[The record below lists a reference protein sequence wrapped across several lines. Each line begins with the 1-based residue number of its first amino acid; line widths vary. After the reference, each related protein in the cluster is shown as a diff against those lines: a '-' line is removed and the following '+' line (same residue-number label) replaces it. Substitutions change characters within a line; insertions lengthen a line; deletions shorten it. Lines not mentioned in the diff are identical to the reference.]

1 MAALPPRLPKNEPLI
16 LGSEPFWLA
25 MALVLVIE
33 GIYPFL
39 SPKGWRQ
46 MFLQLLQLSD
56 GQLRFFGMCS
66 ILAGLF
72 LIWSLL

>member
-1 MAALPPRLPKNEPLI
+1 MDS
-16 LGSEPFWLA
+16 GTFWLA

-33 GIYPFL
+33 GLFPFL
-39 SPKGWRQ
+39 SPAGWRR
-46 MFLQLLQLSD
+46 MFAQILQLND

-72 LIWSLL
+72 VIWFLL